1 MKDRLAEL
9 QRKADKGGTLSDLHD
24 RLIEEQA
31 TEEEARLLSNDHW
44 HSVETFLSR
53 VNAVLSDLRD
63 MESLLEEIKIKHSQ
77 ILIEPGVHPQFT
89 EDLNRATE
97 SFKVKSYATQN
108 AVRQMNAEVQK
119 LKGDPK
125 DYSVNGV
132 DARIKKNQVMA
143 LTKKF
148 QNALLAF
155 NNEQLRY
162 KEKCKQKI
170 TSYLS
175 LSGRN
180 MPEEDIDKAIE
191 NGQLFDYTKGLILAQ
206 RDKKALYD
214 EVKSRHE
221 DIIRLEASIREL
233 HDLFQDMSMLLESQ
247 GEMLNHIERNVE
259 SAVDYATKAFRNV
272 KQAKEIQASTRKKK
286 ICILI
291 VLIIVIILLFIIGS
305 TLFCAYVP
313 FAPPSG

>member
-9 QRKADKGGTLSDLHD
+9 QRKVEKGSTLPDLHE
-24 RLIEEQA
+24 RFNEEQ
-31 TEEEARLLSNDHW
+31 THVFEDTQLLSTDHW
-44 HSVETFLSR
+44 NSVEKFLSR
-53 VNAVLSDLRD
+53 VNAILNDLRE
-63 MESLLEEIKIKHSQ
+63 METLLEEIRIKHSQ

-97 SFKVKSYATQN
+97 LFKVRSYATQN
-108 AVRQMNAEVQK
+108 AVKKMNAEVEQ
-119 LKGDPK
+119 LKSDSK
-125 DYSVNGV
+125 DVSVSGV

-148 QNALLAF
+148 QNILLAF
-155 NNEQLRY
+155 NNEQLTYRG
-162 KEKCKQKI
+162 KCKQKI
-170 TSYLS
+170 SSYLT
-175 LSGRN
+175 LSGQN

-191 NGQLFDYTKGLILAQ
+191 SGQLFDYTKGLILAQ

-221 DIIRLEASIREL
+221 DILRLEASIREL

-259 SAVDYATKAFRNV
+259 SAVDYANKAFENV
-272 KQAKEIQASTRKKK
+272 KQAKQMQADTRKKK
-286 ICILI
+286 ICLVLFLCVLI
-291 VLIIVIILLFIIGS
+291 VLLFVIGS
-305 TLFCAYVP
+305 TAFCFFFP
-313 FAPPSG
+313 FVCR

>member
-1 MKDRLAEL
+1 
-9 QRKADKGGTLSDLHD
+9 
-24 RLIEEQA
+24 
-31 TEEEARLLSNDHW
+31 
-44 HSVETFLSR
+44 
-53 VNAVLSDLRD
+53 
-63 MESLLEEIKIKHSQ
+63 
-77 ILIEPGVHPQFT
+77 
-89 EDLNRATE
+89 
-97 SFKVKSYATQN
+97 
-108 AVRQMNAEVQK
+108 MNAEVQK

-272 KQAKEIQASTRKKK
+272 KQAKEIQASTRKVGY
-286 ICILI
+286 ITHCVLFYGI
-291 VLIIVIILLFIIGS
+291 VG
-305 TLFCAYVP
+305 
-313 FAPPSG
+313 APPRGM

>member
-9 QRKADKGGTLSDLHD
+9 QQKADKGGTLSDLHD
-24 RLIEEQA
+24 RLYDEQ
-31 TEEEARLLSNDHW
+31 TPSEEALLLSKDHW
-44 HSVETFLSR
+44 DNVETFLAR
-53 VNAVLSDLRD
+53 VNGVLNDLHD

-77 ILIEPGVHPQFT
+77 ILIEPGVHQQFT
-89 EDLNRATE
+89 DDLNRAIE
-97 SFKVKSYATQN
+97 SFKMKSYATQT

-119 LKGDPK
+119 LNGDPK
-125 DYSVNGV
+125 DYSANGV
-132 DARIKKNQVMA
+132 DARIKRNQVMA
-143 LTKKF
+143 MTKKF
-148 QNALLAF
+148 QNVLLAF
-155 NNEQLRY
+155 NNEQMKY

-180 MPEEDIDKAIE
+180 MPDEDIDKAIE
-191 NGQLFDYTKGLILAQ
+191 SGQLFDYTKGLILAQ
-206 RDKKALYD
+206 RDKRALYD

-272 KQAKEIQASTRKKK
+272 KQAKEMQTSARKKK

-291 VLIIVIILLFIIGS
+291 ALIILIILLFIIGS
-305 TLFCAYVP
+305 TVFCAYVP
-313 FAPPSG
+313 FACRK